1 MICTFTMLPAD
12 DEADVE
18 GFACST
24 DNIGGARVAPQTYGE
39 FFNVMLVAAQTG
51 SYCPSVIPSYNS

>member
-1 MICTFTMLPAD
+1 MICTSTMLLVE
-12 DEADVE
+12 DEVEVE

-24 DNIGGARVAPQTYGE
+24 DNIGGARVGPQTYGE

-51 SYCPSVIPSYNS
+51 SYCPPVIPSYNS